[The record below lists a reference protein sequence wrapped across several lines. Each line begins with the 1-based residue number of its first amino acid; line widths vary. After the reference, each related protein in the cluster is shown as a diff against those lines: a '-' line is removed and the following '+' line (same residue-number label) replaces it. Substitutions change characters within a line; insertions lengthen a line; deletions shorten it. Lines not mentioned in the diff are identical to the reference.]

1 MKKLGTV
8 TLLLAVFLIACS
20 STEADWEKATAANTI
35 AAYQDFL
42 KEHPNGPNADEARS
56 KIHSLE
62 DDQAW
67 MAAMSANTEAGFQQY
82 VKAEPTGA
90 HMQEAQDKITGF
102 ERAAA
107 WQTASADGSA
117 SALQAFLEKYPTGP
131 ESDQAKAQLQKL
143 NNEYR
148 VQLAGTYRSDRQAE
162 RASARLKARYGNLLH
177 DVVVIAPTAPSKLS
191 HLQSA
196 PMSEEEAKAACAKLR
211 KAHQHCEVVKG

>member
-1 MKKLGTV
+1 MKKLGTIS
-8 TLLLAVFLIACS
+8 LLLALLLIACS
-20 STEADWEKATAANTI
+20 SSEADWQKATAANTV

-56 KIHSLE
+56 KIHVLQ

-67 MAAMSANTEAGFQQY
+67 MDAMSANTEAGFQQY
-82 VKAEPTGA
+82 VKAQPAGA
-90 HMQEAQDKITGF
+90 HVSDAQEKITGF

-131 ESDQAKAQLQKL
+131 ESDQAKAELQKL
-143 NNEYR
+143 NNQYR
-148 VQLAGTYRSDRQAE
+148 VQLAGAYRSDRQAE
-162 RASARLKARYGNLLH
+162 RASARLKSRFGKLLH
-177 DVVVIAPTAPSKLS
+177 DVVVVPSAGSAKVS

-196 PMSEEEAKAACAKLR
+196 PMSEEEANAACARLK
-211 KAHQHCEVVKG
+211 KAHQRCEVVKG

>member
-1 MKKLGTV
+1 MKTLGTIS
-8 TLLLAVFLIACS
+8 LLLAFFLIACS
-20 STEADWEKATAANTI
+20 STEADWQKATSANTV

-56 KIHSLE
+56 KIHMLQ

-67 MAAMSANTEAGFQQY
+67 MNAMGANTESGFQQY
-82 VKAEPTGA
+82 VKAQPAGS
-90 HMQEAQDKITGF
+90 HVSEAQDKITGF

-117 SALQAFLEKYPTGP
+117 AALQAFLEKYPAGP
-131 ESDQAKAQLQKL
+131 ESDQAKAELQKL
-143 NNEYR
+143 NSQYR

-162 RASARLKARYGNLLH
+162 RASARLKARFGKLLH
-177 DVVVIAPTAPSKLS
+177 DVVVAPPAGSSKVR

-196 PMSEEEAKAACAKLR
+196 PMSEDEANAACAKLK
-211 KAHQHCEVVKG
+211 KARQHCEVVKS